1 MTVTDEIK
9 SRLDAVQLIGQYVPL
24 KKSGRSYK
32 GLCPFHSE
40 KTPSFFVFPDSQNW
54 RCFGACGEG
63 GDIFGFIMK
72 REGMDF
78 PEALRY
84 LAEMAGVE
92 LEPQTPQRQEMEDQH
107 ERLRKLLAEAS
118 LFFNGQLLNASQAAY
133 ARSYVGERGLTAD
146 TIRAWELGYAPPG
159 WETTLD
165 HLTGLGFTADELDAA
180 GMVVVKDEGG
190 QYDRFRDRLVIP
202 IRDLRGNVVGF
213 GARALAADATP
224 KYLNSP
230 QGALFDKSRLL
241 FGLSHAR
248 RAIREAET
256 AVIVEGYMDV
266 MQAHQAGYANV
277 IAQMGTA
284 LTESQLKLLSRY
296 ATRLILALDPDTAG
310 QMATD
315 RGREVIERVSKAAA
329 EQAAGEGVWGF
340 DTAESEYH
348 ARMTAE
354 FDARGMIRYES
365 RLGFDIRV
373 AVLPAGQDP
382 DDLIR
387 ETPDAWA
394 NLIGSALPVVEYVIQ
409 TETAGLNLDDP
420 KVKSSLAER
429 IAPLIEDVANPV
441 ERSHYRQRLARLL
454 RVDERALFAGG
465 PTRRAAPRRP
475 EPAPPDRQAESAPA
489 PVFVASPTQSR
500 EAFCLAALIQ
510 HPRLI
515 YQINRI
521 LAEYLDPAHLLRR
534 PDLDPASMPYYE
546 CLEGLV
552 VPGDFAHPEHQA
564 IFRAWQAA
572 LEQDEV
578 DPTPHLL
585 YHLDPLIRDR
595 VEHWLNQ
602 PLYAVLRGVTPPQAE
617 LSYDRILDEAV
628 QGLLDLRMNRL
639 SERIQEIEFRLAGLD
654 NGGDART
661 ITDWEGVAAMVLIA
675 ARSYVKQARD
685 RYSLAGKRA
694 AATEQARIQAD
705 GVLPG

>member
-133 ARSYVGERGLTAD
+133 ARSYVGER
-146 TIRAWELGYAPPG
+146 
-159 WETTLD
+159 
-165 HLTGLGFTADELDAA
+165 GLGFTADELDAA

-348 ARMTAE
+348 ARMTPE
-354 FDARGMIRYES
+354 LDARGTSRYES
-365 RLGFDIRV
+365 RPGFHIRV
-373 AVLPAGQDP
+373 GVLPAGQDP

-409 TETAGLNLDDP
+409 TETARLNLDDP

-500 EAFCLAALIQ
+500 EAFCLASA
-510 HPRLI
+510 
-515 YQINRI
+515 
-521 LAEYLDPAHLLRR
+521 
-534 PDLDPASMPYYE
+534 
-546 CLEGLV
+546 CG
-552 VPGDFAHPEHQA
+552 
-564 IFRAWQAA
+564 
-572 LEQDEV
+572 
-578 DPTPHLL
+578 
-585 YHLDPLIRDR
+585 
-595 VEHWLNQ
+595 
-602 PLYAVLRGVTPPQAE
+602 RGC
-617 LSYDRILDEAV
+617 
-628 QGLLDLRMNRL
+628 
-639 SERIQEIEFRLAGLD
+639 
-654 NGGDART
+654 
-661 ITDWEGVAAMVLIA
+661 
-675 ARSYVKQARD
+675 
-685 RYSLAGKRA
+685 
-694 AATEQARIQAD
+694 
-705 GVLPG
+705 